1 MENHNMILFAKKLHI
16 GINLVPLIGFPS
28 YMTWWK
34 VHASLLLYR
43 VKETNHLLDNR
54 GWVG

>member
-1 MENHNMILFAKKLHI
+1 MILFAKKLHI

-43 VKETNHLLDNR
+43 VKETSHLLDNR